1 MVMWAMDISTD
12 PDCSRNV
19 NPDIVLGNGM
29 GQDSRDLSHQAVLH
43 CHIVSPVLPLF
54 TVHKVIP
61 LPFLSCLSAT
71 YLLMVMVMVHACPHL
86 KAVHQL
92 LDTGEQ

>member
-1 MVMWAMDISTD
+1 MAWARTAETSHIRLFFTAILYLQF
-12 PDCSRNV
+12 C
-19 NPDIVLGNGM
+19 
-29 GQDSRDLSHQAVLH
+29 LSSQ
-43 CHIVSPVLPLF
+43 CTKSFRFPSSPV
-54 TVHKVIP
+54 
-61 LPFLSCLSAT
+61 SAT